1 MKRLAFAAALALG
14 LAAGAPARAADD
26 TLLNASYDIARELF
40 AEINESFVPAWKAET
55 GRSIEVNQSHAGT
68 SRQARAILEGL
79 KADVVTFN
87 QVTDIDFLVK
97 HGGLIS
103 AGLAVGTAEQ
113 RLALVFDAVF
123 PCA

>member
-97 HGGLIS
+97 HGGLI
-103 AGLAVGTAEQ
+103 
-113 RLALVFDAVF
+113 
-123 PCA
+123 